1 VQVSLPEECGGVV
14 QLSPAPGTAQG
25 ANKGDIMLEIAIM
38 LEGQHGLNWARWQK
52 IVRLV
57 EELGFVGLYRSDH
70 FTNAN
75 PPDLDS
81 LELWTSLTWL
91 ACNTSRIEFGPLVT
105 PFSFRNP
112 VFTARIGST
121 VDDLS
126 GGRLTLGLGAGWQER
141 EHHLFGFDL
150 LQPQARFDRFE
161 EGMQVVT
168 QLLQSEGPVTFEGKY
183 YQLRGGTL
191 LPRSQRKG
199 GPRILIGG
207 EGEKRT
213 LPAVVRYA
221 DEWNCVMLL
230 PDEFARKNSIL
241 NELLASAGRSQ
252 GSVRRSMMTA
262 CVFGKDDVALK
273 EKLLARKRTV
283 DELQARGTVAGG
295 PNQVREQLNVLEE
308 AGLQRVMLQWLDL
321 DDLAGLETLAKAVL

>member
-1 VQVSLPEECGGVV
+1 
-14 QLSPAPGTAQG
+14 
-25 ANKGDIMLEIAIM
+25 MLEIAIM
-38 LEGQHGLNWARWQK
+38 IEGQNGLDWARWQK

-70 FTNAN
+70 FTDAS

-91 ACNTSRIEFGPLVT
+91 AGNTTRIEFGPLVT

-112 VFTARIGST
+112 VFTSRVASA

-126 GGRLTLGLGAGWQER
+126 GGRLTLGLGAGWEER

-150 LQPQARFDRFE
+150 LEPAARFDRFE

-168 QLLQSEGPVTFEGKY
+168 RLLQSDEPVTFDGKY
-183 YQLRGGTL
+183 YQVRGGTL
-191 LPRSQRKG
+191 LPRPQRNG
-199 GPRILIGG
+199 GPRILVGG
-207 EGEKRT
+207 DGVRRT

-230 PDEFARKNSIL
+230 PDEFAKKNSKL
-241 NELLASAGRSQ
+241 NDLLAAAGRDPA
-252 GSVRRSMMTA
+252 SVRRSMMMG
-262 CVFGKDDVALK
+262 CVFGKDEAALRQ
-273 EKLLARKRTV
+273 KLSARKRTV
-283 DELQARGTVAGG
+283 EELQARGAVAGN
-295 PNQVREQLNVLEE
+295 PVQVQEQLTALKE
-308 AGLQRVMLQWLDL
+308 AGVQRVMLQWLDL
-321 DDLAGLETLAKAVL
+321 DDLAGLEALAKATL